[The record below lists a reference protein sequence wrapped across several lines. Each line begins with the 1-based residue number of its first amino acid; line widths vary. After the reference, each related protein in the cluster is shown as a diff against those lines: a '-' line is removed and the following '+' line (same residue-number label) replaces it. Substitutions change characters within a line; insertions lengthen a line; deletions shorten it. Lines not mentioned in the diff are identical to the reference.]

1 MSNVRSDSI
10 DDVQPTFSA
19 EEAEFFE
26 KVKVYIGNKATYNAF
41 LKVLNL
47 FSHQIVDQD
56 VLVNRVE
63 SFIGG
68 QPELFEW
75 FKKLV
80 DYDKELEHTPVQRSV
95 RTDQSLDIDF
105 CGSSYRHVSQSWQ
118 NPTCSGRD
126 ALCWDVLNDSYIS
139 HPTWASEDTGFVAA
153 KKNQYEEAL
162 HRVEEER

>member
-1 MSNVRSDSI
+1 VRSGSI

-80 DYDKELEHTPVQRSV
+80 GYDKELEHTPVQRSV

-105 CGSSYRHVSQSWQ
+105 CGPSYRHVSQSWH